1 MSEEES
7 TGVGLIQNL
16 GTSPID
22 MATGHI
28 DDDLF
33 SVLTPQEFIF
43 SLWLRH
49 KVGPETQRFVEI
61 DVNGKKVTVY
71 QAVPKRPAYQRLY
84 RGWMKT
90 HVSIKGRG
98 RVDAI
103 RGEAVMKGQ
112 PANIEAEIQKP
123 NWLARN
129 VYDRDYEKK
138 EKERLGLE

>member
-49 KVGPETQRFVEI
+49 KVGPE
-61 DVNGKKVTVY
+61 NGDGK
-71 QAVPKRPAYQRLY
+71 PKRPAYQRLY

-112 PANIEAEIQKP
+112 PANIESEIQKP

-129 VYDRDYEKK
+129 VYDRNYEQK

>member
-7 TGVGLIQNL
+7 AGVGLIQNL

-49 KVGPETQRFVEI
+49 KVGPESPE
-61 DVNGKKVTVY
+61 GK
-71 QAVPKRPAYQRLY
+71 PKRPAYQRLY

-112 PANIEAEIQKP
+112 PANIESEIQKP

-129 VYDRDYEKK
+129 VYDRDYERK

>member
-49 KVGPETQRFVEI
+49 KVGPESPE
-61 DVNGKKVTVY
+61 GK
-71 QAVPKRPAYQRLY
+71 AKRPAYQRLY

-129 VYDRDYEKK
+129 IYDRDYERK

>member
-7 TGVGLIQNL
+7 AGVGLIQNL

-49 KVGPETQRFVEI
+49 KVGPENQE
-61 DVNGKKVTVY
+61 GK
-71 QAVPKRPAYQRLY
+71 PKRPAYQRLY

-129 VYDRDYEKK
+129 VYDRDYERK

>member
-49 KVGPETQRFVEI
+49 KVGPESPEGKHMYLSKVE
-61 DVNGKKVTVY
+61 
-71 QAVPKRPAYQRLY
+71 AASML
-84 RGWMKT
+84 
-90 HVSIKGRG
+90 S
-98 RVDAI
+98 
-103 RGEAVMKGQ
+103 EA
-112 PANIEAEIQKP
+112 KP
-123 NWLARN
+123 
-129 VYDRDYEKK
+129 
-138 EKERLGLE
+138 